1 MKDKIR
7 YETSMG
13 KMSTDRNFEDP
24 KKLSVTKFTFV
35 IINSFSV
42 PNPFHIFFCL
52 TQVNDESHS

>member
-42 PNPFHIFFCL
+42 PNPFHIFFC
-52 TQVNDESHS
+52 V